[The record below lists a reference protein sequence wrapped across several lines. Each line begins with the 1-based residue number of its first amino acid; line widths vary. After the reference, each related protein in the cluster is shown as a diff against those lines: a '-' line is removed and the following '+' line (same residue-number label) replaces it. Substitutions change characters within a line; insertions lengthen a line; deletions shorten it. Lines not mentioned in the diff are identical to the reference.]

1 MASAASAAT
10 SDPLP
15 QGRDIDLANLADALG
30 EQVRVGGLV
39 TDLEP
44 RGVRIDDGTASALVL
59 LEGEAAQLLPLIEPA
74 DAVNASGT
82 VESVEGELAVVVTD
96 PAGIALAADPTAAG
110 PAATATPLD
119 APSGES
125 PAGATEA
132 SLGDPFGGLPGL
144 AGLGTLAAIT
154 ALSVAVTCLRRWQ
167 ARRRLGARVAAR
179 LAAFAGAATVELDT
193 TGEPWPAPPDGPDPA
208 HARATHG

>member
-1 MASAASAAT
+1 M
-10 SDPLP
+10 P
-15 QGRDIDLANLADALG
+15 LG

-44 RGVRIDDGTASALVL
+44 RGIRIDDGTASALVV
-59 LEGEAAQLLPLIEPA
+59 LEGDAAQLLPLIEPG

-110 PAATATPLD
+110 PAATATPIA
-119 APSGES
+119 APPGDS
-125 PAGATEA
+125 PPGATEA
-132 SLGDPFGGLPGL
+132 NLGDPLGGLPGL
-144 AGLGTLAAIT
+144 AGLGTLVAVT

-179 LAAFAGAATVELDT
+179 LAAFAGPATVELDT
-193 TGEPWPAPPDGPDPA
+193 TGEPWPAPPDGPDPT